1 MELKPGQRLRSAASD
16 VELVVIRATPGDTDL
31 TCGGVAV
38 IDPSAGSGPGER
50 SGGASTRD
58 AGTGDDRSVL
68 LGKRYVDGTDTVE
81 LLCTKAGTGPLAI
94 DGRPLEVKSAKPLP
108 SSD

>member
-38 IDPSAGSGPGER
+38 IEPSAGSGPGEP
-50 SGGASTRD
+50 SGG

-68 LGKRYVDGTDTVE
+68 LGKRYVDGTDTFE